1 MSHIR
6 AKRIYVGLQFRLPFW
21 YVEQRFSND
30 RLSVTCVIW
39 SDLSISCYGKTLGK
53 DVSGIFLFF
62 AFFLGGVDLQ
72 NVKPQ
77 WLPLLLLSD
86 VWQTTPAP
94 LLVWVWQHFSDRNT
108 CKDLH
113 INSKHV
119 PSNLHVCKPA
129 LAHSHHPS
137 PVMKSLTTT
146 QLSENH
152 WHTLRSRLKI
162 FHIKHRKDCP
172 CTFYATA

>member
-6 AKRIYVGLQFRLPFW
+6 AKICGFTVQVTFLVCGAEVFKRQAFCHMCDLIRLVHLMLWKNTRKGCKWDFA
-21 YVEQRFSND
+21 
-30 RLSVTCVIW
+30 
-39 SDLSISCYGKTLGK
+39 
-53 DVSGIFLFF
+53 FF
-62 AFFLGGVDLQ
+62 AFFWGGGVDLQ

-162 FHIKHRKDCP
+162 LHIKHRKDCP